1 MGVGTAQGHTCVL
14 LDQWGRGLG
23 PCLPPFAP
31 LPGVVDYLSKPHQRE
46 SFATAEKEDERA
58 SLRSFVWLRGESLES
73 HTILEA
79 SRPLVLCGWGMP
91 SREISHEPKE
101 VERERERENQQELQ
115 TAWLLFRCS
124 VVSDS
129 L

>member
-1 MGVGTAQGHTCVL
+1 MLPPRPVVS
-14 LDQWGRGLG
+14 GLG
-23 PCLPPFAP
+23 PCLPAFAP

-46 SFATAEKEDERA
+46 SLATAEKDNERV
-58 SLRSFVWLRGESLES
+58 SLRGFGWLLGESPES

-115 TAWLLFRCS
+115 TAWLLFSCS